1 MAAQL
6 PSRARVVVI
15 GGGVIGVSVAYHLG
29 KMGWSDVVL
38 LERREL
44 TSGTTWHAAGLVGQL
59 RATMNM
65 TKLARYTG
73 ELYAGLEAET
83 GQATG
88 YRRCG
93 SISLA
98 TTAARFE
105 ELRRS
110 ASMAKVFGLPVN
122 TLSTD
127 EIGALYPI
135 ANLEGVVGGIHIP
148 SDGYAN
154 AVDVTQALA
163 KGARAAGVQ
172 IIQNTTVTAA
182 ASMRISWCCVPACG
196 GVIWRPV
203 WV

>member
-1 MAAQL
+1 
-6 PSRARVVVI
+6 
-15 GGGVIGVSVAYHLG
+15 
-29 KMGWSDVVL
+29 MGWSDVVL

-98 TTAARFE
+98 TTDARFE

-127 EIGALYPI
+127 EIGARR
-135 ANLEGVVGGIHIP
+135 NLRRTTP
-148 SDGYAN
+148 S
-154 AVDVTQALA
+154 
-163 KGARAAGVQ
+163 
-172 IIQNTTVTAA
+172 
-182 ASMRISWCCVPACG
+182 
-196 GVIWRPV
+196 
-203 WV
+203 